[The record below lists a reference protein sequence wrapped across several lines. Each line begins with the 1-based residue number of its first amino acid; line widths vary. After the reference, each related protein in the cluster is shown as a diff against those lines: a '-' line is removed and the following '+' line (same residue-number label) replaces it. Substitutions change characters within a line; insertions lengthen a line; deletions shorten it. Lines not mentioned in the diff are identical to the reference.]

1 MTLYQINS
9 NEDNYAAS
17 DDSITVAQA
26 GLTNI
31 VHFYYYNIMTTSRV
45 LLVRYNMNT
54 TTYLSNLSF
63 ETTLKPM
70 NVVVKDDEKTLLLVS
85 SQTDTYLI
93 SVSLFKN
100 DSKILCLVL
109 CRKCN
114 SKLCASFPTYNFSNK
129 HIKLNKCKYRYI
141 DNCEAYT

>member
-63 ETTLKPM
+63 ETTLKPT

-93 SVSLFKN
+93 SVSLFKM
-100 DSKILCLVL
+100 VL
-109 CRKCN
+109 
-114 SKLCASFPTYNFSNK
+114 
-129 HIKLNKCKYRYI
+129 KY
-141 DNCEAYT
+141 DV